1 MSITLLYTPETN
13 EKKKDLK
20 KSYRIWPLESL
31 LPGIQDSLILIILY
45 YLFIAID

>member
-13 EKKKDLK
+13 KKKDLK

-45 YLFIAID
+45 YLFIALN